1 MLEVER
7 MWRPVAAFAWATAA
21 VAGGVVAYTN
31 LCAVKELW

>member
-7 MWRPVAAFAWATAA
+7 MWRPVAPFAWATAA
-21 VAGGVVAYTN
+21 VAGVVVYTN